1 MKISAST
8 SGEYISQLPGRP
20 GLLMSRLDEIIKQNP
35 LTGFEKEMNKG
46 MTDCFKPTKFYF
58 QEGQDHLM
66 PFPFINS
73 ASQECQ
79 KVLLYM
85 RLFFISNLKLWFRKT
100 LPCIGNQ
107 NLFLPKALSG
117 FKNAA

>member
-8 SGEYISQLPGRP
+8 SGEDISQLPGSP
-20 GLLMSRLDEIIKQNP
+20 GLLMRRLEGIIKLNP

-46 MTDCFKPTKFYF
+46 MTACFKSPKIYF
-58 QEGQDHLM
+58 QEGQDHLRLL
-66 PFPFINS
+66 PFINS
-73 ASQECQ
+73 ALQKSQ
-79 KVLLYM
+79 KVLLYVG
-85 RLFFISNLKLWFRKT
+85 LFFISDLELWYRKT

-117 FKNAA
+117 WKNAA